1 MESTPRMEFTA
12 SFSRSANVSWMT
24 SVSSSGWSTCAA
36 IGSSSSSSSSS
47 SSWYGRTATG
57 WVDRDAVK
65 VRRSGSRKPSERDA
79 SYMSTAASRLASA
92 GPRRTGPR
100 GSPVVTSTRLREGRS
115 SHHMTSSGETP
126 MRSAA
131 AVSRA
136 CEWTRYRAS
145 AHSDTRC
152 GVGEYTCAIFRY
164 RLVVG
169 PDAAPTCGA
178 PPGAVSRSFQTIN
191 YFLGTANKNIG
202 QPTAFQLEF
211 KNTMSV

>member
-126 MRSAA
+126 KRSAA

-164 RLVVG
+164 RYVRWWGPTPPLLV
-169 PDAAPTCGA
+169 APS
-178 PPGAVSRSFQTIN
+178 PGAVSRSFQTIN
-191 YFLGTANKNIG
+191 YFSRNCQKSWSSH
-202 QPTAFQLEF
+202 
-211 KNTMSV
+211 SVSVRSN

>member
-1 MESTPRMEFTA
+1 M
-12 SFSRSANVSWMT
+12 
-24 SVSSSGWSTCAA
+24 
-36 IGSSSSSSSSS
+36 
-47 SSWYGRTATG
+47 
-57 WVDRDAVK
+57 
-65 VRRSGSRKPSERDA
+65 RRSGSRKPSERDA

-164 RLVVG
+164 LDISVVG
-169 PDAAPTCGA
+169 PVAAPSLWR
-178 PPGAVSRSFQTIN
+178 PSRSCFSELSN
-191 YFLGTANKNIG
+191 D
-202 QPTAFQLEF
+202 QLF
-211 KNTMSV
+211 SPNCQ